1 MLRSYIAYFLILSL
15 LSANLSRYFVYVGF
29 EFNKNYIAATL
40 CENRDKPVLQ
50 CNGKCYLSKQLKRQ
64 ADNEKKQ
71 ERESKKSNFHDA
83 SITDRFE
90 LLVAFSFVRK
100 QIVPELPF
108 VLPVHSVFIFHPPQI
123 SA

>member
-1 MLRSYIAYFLILSL
+1 MLRSCIAYFLILSL

-50 CNGKCYLSKQLKRQ
+50 CNGKCYLSKQLKRE

-71 ERESKKSNFHDA
+71 ERESKKSAFHDA
-83 SITDRFE
+83 SITERFE
-90 LLVAFSFVRK
+90 LYIAFSFVQK
-100 QIVPELPF
+100 SAVPELPF
-108 VLPVHSVFIFHPPQI
+108 VLPVHSVSIFQPPKI